1 MKRVALT
8 AAGALVAATV
18 LVAQVAVADP
28 ASQTTGAVLTHRQV
42 LQIALREARQ
52 SRDPHPKRIEMASG
66 SPRKAMRVM
75 DPTGSLGSG
84 VDGEGVV
91 DLVVM
96 HGYFHINAHPPRG
109 RSIAP
114 GKVMELVIDAH
125 TGFVGGRSLSNE
137 EPVALS
143 HLGPVTRLR

>member
-28 ASQTTGAVLTHRQV
+28 ISRTADPVLRHRQV
-42 LQIALREARQ
+42 LRIALREAEQ
-52 SRDPHPKRIEMASG
+52 SQDPRPKRIEMATG
-66 SPRKAMRVM
+66 SLRNAASVM
-75 DPTGSLGSG
+75 DPTDRLGSG
-84 VDGEGVV
+84 AGGEEVV

-96 HGYFHINAHPPRG
+96 HGYFHINGSPPRG
-109 RSIAP
+109 HSIAP
-114 GKVMELVIDAH
+114 GKVMELIIGAH
-125 TGFVGGRSLSNE
+125 TGFVEGRSLSNE